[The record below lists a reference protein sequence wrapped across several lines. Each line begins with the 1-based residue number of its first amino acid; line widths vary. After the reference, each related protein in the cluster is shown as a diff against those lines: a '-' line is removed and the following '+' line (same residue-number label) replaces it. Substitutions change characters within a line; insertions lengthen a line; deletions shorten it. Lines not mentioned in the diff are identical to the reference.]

1 MVNWLIEQQ
10 IVISFLLLTLI
21 ILEAKAVKN
30 LGAELIYTLW
40 SLVPLLLITNNLPQD
55 VISINDKSIY
65 RYIVEIGAETNT
77 VNIHLNWAL
86 LWLFGCLVIL
96 SLGAFAQW
104 KIYRIARLG
113 SQRVELGI
121 AIPNILTV
129 VSNNQLSGPVLS
141 GIFKP
146 TLLIPANFHSHF
158 SSRQQQLMID
168 HELVHFHRGD
178 NLYNLFAL
186 LFVAVFWFN
195 PLTWLAYRAFR
206 RSQEL
211 ACDAVVLKQSTIED
225 KISYSKAL
233 VQCAE
238 RSLHSFSIYSPYGEK
253 NTMFKRIKNIQSPAK
268 IKPALIGLSIAL
280 SSTLLAGVALA
291 NLAETAHSVGKPS
304 MLKPDATPV
313 TRIEPKYPL
322 EAAQNNQEGSVILQF
337 DITKDGSTDN
347 IQVTESFPK
356 QVFDKTS
363 ITALKQWTY
372 KPRIHGGRAQRQTG
386 LTVQLD
392 YRMDAPYG
400 GQSSKNFSLE
410 KIKVQQ

>member
-1 MVNWLIEQQ
+1 MINWLVEQQ
-10 IVISFLLLTLI
+10 IVISFLLLTLLA
-21 ILEAKAVKN
+21 LESKAMKH
-30 LGAELIYTLW
+30 LGADVIYALW
-40 SLVPLLLITNNLPQD
+40 LLVPVLLLANNLPQD
-55 VISINDKSIY
+55 VIAVDDQSIY
-65 RYIVEIGAETNT
+65 RYIVEIGAGTQA
-77 VNIHLNWAL
+77 VNINLNWAL
-86 LWLFGCLVIL
+86 FWLAGCLFIL

-104 KIYRIARLG
+104 KMYRLTYLK
-113 SQRVELGI
+113 SHKVELGI
-121 AIPNILTV
+121 RVPKTLTV
-129 VSNNQLSGPVLS
+129 LSNTQLSGPVLS

-146 TLLIPANFHSHF
+146 TLLIPDSFHSQF
-158 SSRQQQLMID
+158 SLRQQELMIN
-168 HELVHFHRGD
+168 HELVHFHRRD

-195 PLTWLAYRAFR
+195 PLTWLAYPAFR

-211 ACDAVVLKQSTIED
+211 ACDAAVLKQSTTQDQIC
-225 KISYSKAL
+225 YTKAL

-253 NTMFKRIKNIQSPAK
+253 HTMFKRIANIKNPAK

-291 NLAETAHSVGKPS
+291 NLAETSHSIDKAS
-304 MLKPDATPV
+304 MATPV
-313 TRIEPKYPL
+313 IRVEPKYPV

-347 IQVTESFPK
+347 IQVIESFP
-356 QVFDKTS
+356 QQTFDKVS

-372 KPRIHGGRAQRQTG
+372 KPRNQGGQAQRQTG

-392 YRMDAPYG
+392 FRMHKLDKE
-400 GQSSKNFSLE
+400 QSAMNSSIE
-410 KIKVQQ
+410 KIKVQH